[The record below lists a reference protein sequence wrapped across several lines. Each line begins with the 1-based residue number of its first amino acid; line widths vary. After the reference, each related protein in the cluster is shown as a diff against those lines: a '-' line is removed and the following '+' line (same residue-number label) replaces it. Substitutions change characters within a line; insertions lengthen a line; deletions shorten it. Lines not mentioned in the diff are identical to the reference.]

1 MKLIGL
7 KLLDKAQAEKEM
19 AEVLSKPS
27 EEVIAYGKS
36 LRAKYDKAIADENA
50 KSGTTPEVAA

>member
-1 MKLIGL
+1 
-7 KLLDKAQAEKEM
+7 
-19 AEVLSKPS
+19 
-27 EEVIAYGKS
+27 VIAYGKS